1 MNQAKGNFAVLN
13 LKSDFDGVKFS
24 DMDKIY
30 YRRINNIA
38 QDKPVL
44 VVKSDK
50 KVKEVWW

>member
-30 YRRINNIA
+30 YRRMHQVRGSNPCVGTIFF
-38 QDKPVL
+38 
-44 VVKSDK
+44 
-50 KVKEVWW
+50 